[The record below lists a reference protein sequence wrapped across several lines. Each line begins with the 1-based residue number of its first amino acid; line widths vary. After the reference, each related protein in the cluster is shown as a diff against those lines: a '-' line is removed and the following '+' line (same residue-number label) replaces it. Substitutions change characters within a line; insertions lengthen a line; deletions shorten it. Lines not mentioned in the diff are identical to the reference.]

1 MDPVFVKGVLAMV
14 LSIVVFVGS
23 VWLLLAMI
31 LGSRMGYLVT
41 GATLF
46 GIMVILSGMW
56 TANTL
61 GPKGPETTWHAAG
74 AGPDISEVSTS
85 GETYDV
91 ADYPEGDWVEPKE
104 NGYMADL
111 HPAKSPCLSL
121 ITDCSERDTAGELEN
136 ARPVMETFIREAV
149 SPIPGKREEVAGQVQ
164 GSIGL
169 DESAF
174 AIADV
179 RMKEGEVEGKQSIIA
194 VGRAVPSD
202 EVVPAAF
209 PGGLEQGTVV
219 EYLVDL
225 GEEVSVGQPIM
236 NAKSDSATFQIVSD
250 KNGTVLT
257 HGLRPDDS
265 VKPGVPIAVLDI
277 TGGPGAPEP
286 VEVAA
291 VRVLGSVRRPAILY
305 LVVSLILFALHMALL
320 RRAELARKAVPQPA

>member
-1 MDPVFVKGVLAMV
+1 MDPVFVKGVLALV
-14 LSIVVFVGS
+14 LSLVVFIGS
-23 VWLLLAMI
+23 VWLLLAMV
-31 LGSRMGYLVT
+31 LGVRMGYLVT
-41 GATLF
+41 ATTLF

-61 GPKGPETTWHAAG
+61 GPKGPETTWHAVG
-74 AGPDISEVSTS
+74 AGPDISEVSAN
-85 GETYDV
+85 GESYDV
-91 ADYPEGDWVEPKE
+91 ADYPEGEWVEPKE

-136 ARPVMETFIREAV
+136 ARPVMETFVREAV
-149 SPIPGKREEVAGQVQ
+149 SPIPGKREEVASQVQ
-164 GSIGL
+164 GSIAL

-179 RMKEGEVEGKQSIIA
+179 RMKEGEVEGKESIIA
-194 VGRAVPSD
+194 VGKAVPSD
-202 EVVPAAF
+202 EIVPAAF

-219 EYLVDL
+219 EYMVDV
-225 GEEVSVGQPIM
+225 GERVSAGQPIM
-236 NAKSDSATFQIVSD
+236 EAKSDSGSFQIVSD
-250 KNGTVLT
+250 KTGRVLT

-265 VKPGVPIAVLDI
+265 VKPGVPIAVVDI
-277 TGGPGAPEP
+277 SGQPGAPAP

-305 LVVSLILFALHMALL
+305 LVASLVLFALHMALL
-320 RRAELARKAVPQPA
+320 RRAELARKALPQPA

>member
-1 MDPVFVKGVLAMV
+1 MDPVFVKGVLALV
-14 LSIVVFVGS
+14 LSLVVFIGS
-23 VWLLLAMI
+23 VWLLLAMVV
-31 LGSRMGYLVT
+31 GVRMGYLVT
-41 GATLF
+41 ATTLF

-61 GPKGPETTWHAAG
+61 GPKGPETTWHAVG
-74 AGPDISEVSTS
+74 AGPDISEVSAN
-85 GETYDV
+85 GESYDV
-91 ADYPEGDWVEPKE
+91 ADYPEGEWVEPKE

-136 ARPVMETFIREAV
+136 ARPVMETFVREAV
-149 SPIPGKREEVAGQVQ
+149 SPIPGKREEVASQVQ
-164 GSIGL
+164 GSIAL

-179 RMKEGEVEGKQSIIA
+179 RMKEGEVEGKESIIA
-194 VGRAVPSD
+194 VGKAVPSD
-202 EVVPAAF
+202 EIVPAAF

-219 EYLVDL
+219 KYMVDV
-225 GEEVSVGQPIM
+225 GERVSAGQPIM
-236 NAKSDSATFQIVSD
+236 EAKSDSGSFQIVSD
-250 KNGTVLT
+250 KTGRVLT

-265 VKPGVPIAVLDI
+265 VKPGVPIAVVDI
-277 TGGPGAPEP
+277 SGQPGAPAP

-305 LVVSLILFALHMALL
+305 LVASLVLFALHMALL
-320 RRAELARKAVPQPA
+320 RRAELARKALPQPA